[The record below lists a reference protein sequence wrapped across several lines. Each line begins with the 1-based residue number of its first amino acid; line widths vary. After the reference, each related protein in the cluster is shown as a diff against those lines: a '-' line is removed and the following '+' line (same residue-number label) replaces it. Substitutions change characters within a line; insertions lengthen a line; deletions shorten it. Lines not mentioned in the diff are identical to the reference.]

1 MTTDLNGD
9 SIILLKVAPGGVERT
24 LKTIREQ
31 PHVTK
36 AEAVLGQHDVAVEA
50 SFKSMDELQKFTA
63 HVQAMDSVRELRA
76 YPGLENWKSPEQKSH
91 PASAYVLIRSIDP
104 ARSTSELS
112 KLTGVERLIGT
123 TGDLDVI
130 ARIGAENRND
140 MFSSI
145 VKRVQGVPGVKS
157 TETLPTFEQL

>member
-1 MTTDLNGD
+1 MTTDLNGN
-9 SIILLKVAPGGVERT
+9 SIILLKVAPGDVERT
-24 LKTIREQ
+24 LKSIREQ

-50 SFKSMDELQKFTA
+50 SFKSTDELQKFTA
-63 HVQAMDSVRELRA
+63 HVQAMDSVRGLRA
-76 YPGLENWKSPEQKSH
+76 YPGLQDWKSSDKTSH
-91 PASAYVLIRSIDP
+91 AASAYVLIRSIDP
-104 ARSTSELS
+104 ARSTTELS

-145 VKRVQGVPGVKS
+145 VKRVQGVSGVKS
-157 TETLPTFEQL
+157 TETLPAFEQF